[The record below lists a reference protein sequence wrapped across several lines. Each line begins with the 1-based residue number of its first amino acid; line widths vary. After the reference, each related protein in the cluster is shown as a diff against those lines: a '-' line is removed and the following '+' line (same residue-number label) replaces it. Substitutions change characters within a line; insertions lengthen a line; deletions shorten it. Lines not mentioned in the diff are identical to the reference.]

1 MEKVR
6 LDRWLWATRIFKT
19 RSLSTDACKRNW
31 VKVNDQLAK
40 PSRYLRVGDI
50 LSIRQGP
57 IDIKL
62 QVVGLLDKRTSASKV
77 PEFLED
83 LTSQETYQRAQEDHA
98 KRKFAYPRT
107 VSKGRPSKKQR
118 RDLEDFLF
126 GREEV

>member
-57 IDIKL
+57 IDKKL

-83 LTSQETYQRAQEDHA
+83 LTSQETYQRAREDHA
-98 KRKFAYPRT
+98 KRKFAYPSN